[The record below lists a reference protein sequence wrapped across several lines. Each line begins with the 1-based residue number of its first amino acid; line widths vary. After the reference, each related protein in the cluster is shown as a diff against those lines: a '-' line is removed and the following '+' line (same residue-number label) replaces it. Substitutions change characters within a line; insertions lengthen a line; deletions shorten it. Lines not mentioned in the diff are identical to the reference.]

1 VAATTLDRNTKIRLV
16 ERTIVLPLATGAK
29 IPYGTMVS
37 VATPSV
43 GAVPAADTATHVV
56 QGWASQ
62 SVDQTAGDTKI
73 TVLRG
78 VANFAN
84 DGTITA
90 ADVGQPCTVL
100 DNQTVSKAA
109 TTVNDIGAGYIEEV
123 DSDGVWVSF
132 LGGKIAAT

>member
-1 VAATTLDRNTKIRLV
+1 MAATTLDRNTKVRFI

-29 IPYGTMVS
+29 IPYGVMVA

-43 GAVPAADTATHVV
+43 GAVNAGDTATHVV
-56 QGWASQ
+56 MGWSSQ
-62 SVDQTAGDTKI
+62 AVDQTAGDTKI
-73 TVLRG
+73 TVHRG

-90 ADVGQPCTVL
+90 ADAGQLCTVL

-109 TTVNDIGAGYIEEV
+109 TTAQDITAGYIEEV

-132 LGGKIAAT
+132 LGGKVGAT